1 MDPNANA
8 LNWFEI
14 PATDIERAQSFYEGI
29 FDMEMTPLPEMMNM
43 KMVGFP
49 MNMNSSKVSGAL
61 AASDYHQPSTEGTLI
76 YLNAN
81 PEIQVVI
88 DRIENFGG
96 KIVLPRTEIS
106 PEIGYM
112 AFFIDTEGNRIG
124 LHAQA

>member
-14 PATDIERAQSFYEGI
+14 PATDIERAKDFYQGI
-29 FDMEMTPLPEMMNM
+29 FDIEMESMPDMMNM
-43 KMVGFP
+43 KMAGFP
-49 MNMNSSKVSGAL
+49 TNMESGKVSGAL
-61 AASDYHQPSTEGTLI
+61 VASDYHQPSSEGVLI

-81 PEIQVVI
+81 PQIQVVI
-88 DRIENFGG
+88 DRIEEFGG
-96 KIVLPRTEIS
+96 KIVMPRTEIS

>member
-14 PATDIERAQSFYEGI
+14 PATDIERAQGFYEGI

-49 MNMNSSKVSGAL
+49 MNMNSGKVSGAL

-88 DRIENFGG
+88 DRIEEFGG
-96 KIVLPRTEIS
+96 KIVMPRTEIS

>member
-8 LNWFEI
+8 INWFEI
-14 PATDIERAQSFYEGI
+14 PAIDIKRAQGFYEGI
-29 FDMEMTPLPEMMNM
+29 FDIKMESMPDMMNM
-43 KMVGFP
+43 KMTGFP
-49 MNMNSSKVSGAL
+49 MNMDSGKVSGAL
-61 AASDYHQPSTEGTLI
+61 VASDYHQPSAEGTLI

-81 PEIQVVI
+81 PQIQTII
-88 DRIENFGG
+88 DRIEEFGG
-96 KIVLPRTEIS
+96 KIVMPRTEIS

>member
-8 LNWFEI
+8 INWFEI
-14 PATDIERAQSFYEGI
+14 PAIDIKRAQGFYEGI
-29 FDMEMTPLPEMMNM
+29 FDIKMESMPDMMNM
-43 KMVGFP
+43 KMTGFP
-49 MNMNSSKVSGAL
+49 MNMDSGKVSGAL
-61 AASDYHQPSTEGTLI
+61 VASDFHQPSAEGTLI

-81 PEIQVVI
+81 PQIQTII
-88 DRIENFGG
+88 DRIEEFGG
-96 KIVLPRTEIS
+96 KIVMPRTEIS